1 MRKKDRDMCCYYVAE
16 CMEFTN
22 LGKVYRNLTLAEA
35 VRKYRS
41 IPPELRS
48 MVPGI
53 GITIK
58 TDDRRFP
65 EEDCE
70 LIIGGCLDLDVLE
83 IMPYAEHPLVKAA
96 VRNLQE
102 YMPELKVIEPIPP
115 RSMTEEGPES

>member
-1 MRKKDRDMCCYYVAE
+1 MGKKGRDMCCYYVAE

-22 LGKVYRNLTLAEA
+22 LGKVYRNLTLIEA
-35 VRKYRS
+35 VQKYRS

-48 MVPGI
+48 MIPGI

-70 LIIGGCLDLDVLE
+70 LVTGRCLDLDVLAL
-83 IMPYAEHPLVKAA
+83 MPYAEHPLVKAA

-102 YMPELKVIEPIPP
+102 CMPELKVIEQIPS
-115 RSMTEEGPES
+115 RSITGEGPER